1 MTYVK
6 VNKLHTLTGHND
18 CVYSLEPAE
27 LPEQFFSAAGDGM
40 VALWN
45 MQQPDLGKL
54 VAKLPNSIYA
64 LHYHQVSGYLI
75 VGHNYEG
82 IHVIDW
88 KQNKELA
95 SLKISPSAIFDIK
108 SHGNTIFIASGD
120 GTVHLLD
127 LANMKLLTQLKLSDK
142 SARTIAINTRLNEMA
157 VGYSDHI
164 IRIFNLNDLQLKKE
178 IASHTNSVF
187 SLLYSPD
194 GEQLLSAARDA
205 RIKLWDAAGGYQLLN
220 EVVAHMY
227 AINHLQFSA
236 DGKHF
241 VTCSMDKSIKVWNA
255 AAMKLLKVI
264 DRARHA
270 GHGTSV
276 NKLYWSAYN
285 NYLVSASD
293 DRHISLWDIQ
303 FNDQITHTV

>member
-1 MTYVK
+1 MTQVE

-18 CVYSLEPAE
+18 CVYTLEPAE
-27 LPEQFFSAAGDGM
+27 VPHQFFSAAGDGL

-45 MQQPDLGKL
+45 MQEPEQGKL
-54 VAKLPNSIYA
+54 VAKLPNSVYA
-64 LHYHQVSGYLI
+64 LHYHEPSGYLI

-82 IHVIDW
+82 VHVIDW
-88 KQNKELA
+88 KQNKEIA
-95 SLKISPSAIFDIK
+95 SLKISTAAIFDIK
-108 SHGNTIFIASGD
+108 SYGNTIFIAGGD
-120 GTVHLLD
+120 GILHLLD
-127 LANMKLLTQLKLSDK
+127 LANMKILTQIKASEK
-142 SARTIAINTRLNEMA
+142 SARTIAINTLLNEIA
-157 VGYSDHI
+157 IGYSDHI
-164 IRIFNLNDLQLKKE
+164 IRIFNLDDMRLKKE

-187 SLLYSPD
+187 SLVYSPD
-194 GEQLLSAARDA
+194 NEQLLSASRDA
-205 RIKLWDAAGGYQLLN
+205 RIKLWDARGGYQLLN

-227 AINHLQFSA
+227 AINHLHFSA

-241 VTCSMDKSIKVWNA
+241 VTCSMDKSIKVWDA
-255 AAMKLLKVI
+255 VSMKLLKVI

-293 DRHISLWDIQ
+293 DRNISLWDIR